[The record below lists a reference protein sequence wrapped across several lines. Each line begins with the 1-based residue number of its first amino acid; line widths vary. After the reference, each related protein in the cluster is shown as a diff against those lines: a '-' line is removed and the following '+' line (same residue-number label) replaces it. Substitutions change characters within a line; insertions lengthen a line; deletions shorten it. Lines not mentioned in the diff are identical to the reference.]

1 MSAKWKELEDKDE
14 YERQAKDDKVR
25 YNNEMKD
32 YTPPPQDN
40 EEEDEGGN
48 VGKKPKSKRAKKDTS
63 PLPISNRLNG
73 PIDFPR
79 NNSMDWTSSE
89 DENWKIMMLMDLR
102 EFGQRTNGTELL
114 NNVENHINQHFNG
127 KYCEQVSLPVA
138 DYMFVARKYND
149 KGEVEDE
156 RILPLLIE
164 RKNVNDLQSCLI
176 TDSKK
181 YAPLGFYEAQMYKFQ
196 CCGSIKHKIF
206 LIGKC
211 CIYAQPALALL
222 FKSHL
227 LTYLSQYP
235 HTRHRTEGDEDNPH
249 EFSNKN
255 TSSFG
260 VVSPEEYVKRL
271 KRVKTA
277 RMQLERGE
285 WKGIK
290 CISTKSKQD
299 TISFLIQQLKNLSFV
314 NPENISDCLT
324 MKVFKQKVKEQMN
337 GETFQEYLRLISQKG
352 IGPVKAMKTIR
363 DPELD
368 WDKDFDPPS
377 TIIKRT
383 KSTLEDRPVFW
394 NESSSEATTRQ
405 MVNAQKSN
413 TSPSSMMTSYQND
426 LIGIGHEPPF
436 ANDTTNNSMGISQ
449 GNTGNNRQGQSSSAA
464 SASAASSSGGG
475 GIRLGGKATSA
486 SAVKDPRKAALA
498 AAERRLQSQRTAP
511 PVQGDT
517 EKKSNDVVV
526 LDSDDDMD
534 VDVDDDGVIV
544 ID

>member
-1 MSAKWKELEDKDE
+1 MSAKWKELEDKDG
-14 YERQAKDDKVR
+14 YEQQAKDDKVR

-32 YTPPPQDN
+32 YTPPPQDD
-40 EEEDEGGN
+40 EDDEGGN
-48 VGKKPKSKRAKKDTS
+48 VGIAKKPKAKRAKKDMS
-63 PLPISNRLNG
+63 PLPITNRLNG
-73 PIDFPR
+73 PVDFPS

-127 KYCEQVSLPVA
+127 IHCEQVSLPVA
-138 DYMFVARKYND
+138 DYMFVARKYNG

-196 CCGSIKHKIF
+196 CCGSIKLKIF

-211 CIYAQPALALL
+211 SMYTQLL
-222 FKSHL
+222 HLPQLVHFSHISL
-227 LTYLSQYP
+227 DT
-235 HTRHRTEGDEDNPH
+235 HTPGTEGDEDNPH

-299 TISFLIQQLKNLSFV
+299 TISFLIQQLKNLKQSSFV
-314 NPENISDCLT
+314 NPENLSDCLT
-324 MKVFKQKVKEQMN
+324 VKAFKQKVKEQMN
-337 GETFQEYLRLISQKG
+337 GDTFQEYLRLISQKG
-352 IGPVKAMKTIR
+352 IGPVKAMKTLR

-368 WDKDFDPPS
+368 WEKDFDPPS

-394 NESSSEATTRQ
+394 NETSSQATTRQ
-405 MVNAQKSN
+405 MTNAQRSN
-413 TSPSSMMTSYQND
+413 TSPSMMSSYQND
-426 LIGIGHEPPF
+426 LIGIGHEPSF
-436 ANDTTNNSMGISQ
+436 ASM
-449 GNTGNNRQGQSSSAA
+449 GNTGNSRQGQSSSVASSAA
-464 SASAASSSGGG
+464 AAASSGGA

-486 SAVKDPRKAALA
+486 SAAKDPRKAALA
-498 AAERRLQSQRTAP
+498 AAERRRLSQ
-511 PVQGDT
+511 QGGT
-517 EKKSNDVVV
+517 EKNDVVV
-526 LDSDDDMD
+526 LDSDDDMNM
-534 VDVDDDGVIV
+534 DVDDDGVIV